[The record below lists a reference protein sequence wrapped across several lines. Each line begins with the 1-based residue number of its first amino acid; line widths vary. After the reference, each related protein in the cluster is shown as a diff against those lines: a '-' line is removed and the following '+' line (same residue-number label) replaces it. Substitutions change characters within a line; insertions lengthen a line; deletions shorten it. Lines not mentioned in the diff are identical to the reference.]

1 MTNLENE
8 VMAISEEQLSQ
19 EQRKAIQTIMKG
31 HNIFIQGQAGSGKSA
46 FIKFLQAHSLKNI
59 VLCSPTGIAALN
71 IGGVTLHS
79 LFRLPISDY
88 ITDTELFRMN
98 RKTVWSTI
106 KAIDILIIDEVS
118 MVRPDILDAVDK
130 VCRRA
135 KHNSNIP
142 FGGIQVVLIGDLYQ
156 LPPIIKTT
164 SIPQFEALY
173 GTNSPYFFDANSY
186 KEGKFHTIKFTKV
199 FRQNDKELLKN
210 LINIRTAKN
219 IPSTLKYFNTCK
231 ISDENRLKTAVT
243 ITPYRAIAEE
253 INNTCLKKLK
263 TKAKTFKATL
273 TGTFRTASD
282 SNCPAQKE
290 LTLKEGA
297 LVIFNRND
305 SNKQWVNGSVGIVDK
320 INSHFLTVTLVSTG
334 ETVAVR
340 RETWENKEYT
350 TKLEKK
356 YNALSDKIE
365 EKEVIKEKVIGEFM
379 QFPLQLGY
387 GLTIHKAQGK
397 TLDCV
402 NIDLDKGAFAHGQLY
417 VALSRTRTKADMNI
431 VSKITPRD
439 IIFDMRVSEF
449 LNK

>member
-8 VMAISEEQLSQ
+8 VMAITEEQLSQ
-19 EQRKAIQTIMKG
+19 EQQKAIQTIMEG

-46 FIKFLQAHSLKNI
+46 FIKFLQTHSLKNI

-98 RKTVWSTI
+98 RKKVWGTI

-118 MVRPDILDAVDK
+118 MVRPDVLDAVDQ

-135 KHNSNIP
+135 KHNSNTP

-156 LPPIIKTT
+156 LPPIIKNT
-164 SIPQFEALY
+164 SIPQFEELY

-186 KEGKFHTIKFTKV
+186 KEGQFHTIKFTKV

-219 IPSTLKYFNTCK
+219 IPSTLKYFNDCK
-231 ISDENRLKTAVT
+231 ISEENRLKTAVT

-273 TGTFRTASD
+273 TGTFKTASD

-320 INSHFLTVTLVSTG
+320 INPHFLTVTLVSTG
-334 ETVAVR
+334 ETVAVQ

-431 VSKITPRD
+431 VSRITPRD
-439 IIFDMRVSEF
+439 IIFDIRVSEF